1 MQRLQRRE
9 SIAVAGWLILGLL
22 LWNGVYDMVLGQGLR
37 EYLFRSALYDAGRGP
52 LMAVSAVVDPYIAD
66 ALWISTFWASLV
78 TLAGLL
84 TIKVMRAERSRG
96 DSG

>member
-1 MQRLQRRE
+1 VQRIPRRE
-9 SIAVAGWLILGLL
+9 LLAVAGWVILGGV
-22 LWNGVYDMVLGQGLR
+22 LWNGIYDLVLGQGLR

-52 LMAVSAVVDPYIAD
+52 LMPVSAVVDPYITD

-84 TIKVMRAERSRG
+84 TIRTLRARTPEETRR
-96 DSG
+96 